1 MRLKL
6 FGATVLSLGILAGA
20 CANAPTG
27 AGPGDGGTGSDGTGT
42 PTPIGSDQLVLRIE
56 EVGGFVAVQYN
67 LTRMPMM
74 SLYAD
79 GLLITPGVQTD
90 IYPGPALPTLTQ
102 RQLSPEGVRLV
113 TQAAI
118 DAGLNSDRDLQTML
132 VSDMPTTVFTL
143 TVDGQTYTTNVYAL
157 GMDLKR
163 APQGMSPQEFQARQD
178 LAAFEK
184 KATDLS
190 WLPAGS
196 VTDQGM
202 YAPTGLQIY
211 SGPYQPDPS
220 LTEPPVAWPLTPG
233 LDLFGDSQQGTPGGL
248 RCGTAAGDDA
258 TMLMPL
264 VEQANQLTPWTSD
277 GSQYGLLFRPLLPDE
292 SGC

>member
-27 AGPGDGGTGSDGTGT
+27 SGPGDGGTGSGGSDTGT

-67 LTRMPMM
+67 LTRMPIM

-90 IYPGPALPTLTQ
+90 IYPGPALPALTQ
-102 RQLSPEGVRLV
+102 QQLSPEAIQLL

-118 DAGLNSDRDLQTML
+118 DAGLDSDRDLQTML

-143 TVDGQTYTTNVYAL
+143 TIDGQTYTTHVYAL
-157 GMDLKR
+157 GMDL
-163 APQGMSPQEFQARQD
+163 EARRPKGCRRRSSR
-178 LAAFEK
+178 LAR
-184 KATDLS
+184 TS
-190 WLPAGS
+190 RRSRRRP
-196 VTDQGM
+196 
-202 YAPTGLQIY
+202 PT
-211 SGPYQPDPS
+211 
-220 LTEPPVAWPLTPG
+220 
-233 LDLFGDSQQGTPGGL
+233 
-248 RCGTAAGDDA
+248 
-258 TMLMPL
+258 
-264 VEQANQLTPWTSD
+264 
-277 GSQYGLLFRPLLPDE
+277 
-292 SGC
+292 